1 MRGYVDILFSIMVA
15 FAFTFMFKTR
25 QKSFAQWQY
34 RSQLG
39 LSKARLLLIEKK
51 KILAKEHMK
60 LIFINYPEC
69 VDIFF
74 LVICYPLSLISY
86 QNFKNKL

>member
-1 MRGYVDILFSIMVA
+1 MRGYVDILFSITVA

-51 KILAKEHMK
+51 KTGKRAHETYFHQL
-60 LIFINYPEC
+60 PRVC
-69 VDIFF
+69 
-74 LVICYPLSLISY
+74 
-86 QNFKNKL
+86 